1 MPAVG
6 GPNVQVEGLNRMVRT
21 LRRAGADLG
30 DLKDAHRRAAE
41 VVLPAAAAIAPHR
54 SGRLAASLRA
64 GATAGAGTVKAGG
77 KAKAPYANP
86 IHWGW
91 FSRPDPD
98 KGWRGGPIRPNSF
111 MSRAAQRT
119 EPTWVPIFEAE
130 MLTAIRKVKG
140 K

>member
-1 MPAVG
+1 MPAMG
-6 GPNVQVEGLNRMVRT
+6 GSGVEIEGLNRLVRT
-21 LRRAGADLG
+21 LRRAGVDLD
-30 DLKDAHRRAAE
+30 DLKAAHRRAADT
-41 VVLPAAAAIAPHR
+41 VLPAAAAATPSR

-64 GATAGAGTVKAGG
+64 SSTARAGVVKAGG

-86 IHWGW
+86 VHWGW
-91 FSRPDPD
+91 FSRPNPE

-119 EPTWVPIFEAE
+119 EPAWVPHFEAE
-130 MLTAIRKVKG
+130 MLDAIRKVKG